1 MMKRKSTLPRQ
12 CAIKMLHKNPPAKDE
27 NYANKLNELEE
38 YFRDK
43 LPTLEQA
50 GPYYEMDGGW
60 INAMHQGADIMLRG
74 YVVWRWFELQK
85 NQTMARQIREHCL
98 KYQELGDSNDV
109 ADESV
114 DGLDLNY
121 LFFENY
127 IGQKALEFYYNLY
140 DEPVEFTKGGDIFA
154 TQEQAQRVFAIV
166 DEVIRQNPID
176 IKVVYLDE

>member
-12 CAIKMLHKNPPAKDE
+12 CAIKMLHKNPPAKEE
-27 NYANKLNELEE
+27 NHAKKLDELEE

-60 INAMHQGADIMLRG
+60 DNAMHQGADEMLRG

-85 NQTMARQIREHCL
+85 NGTMARQIREHCL
-98 KYQELGDSNDV
+98 KYQELGDSNDI

-114 DGLDLNY
+114 DGLDLND

-127 IGQKALEFYYNLY
+127 IGQKALEFYFNLY
-140 DEPVEFTKGGDIFA
+140 EEPVEYTKGGDIWCN
-154 TQEQAQRVFAIV
+154 TEQADRIFGIV
-166 DEVIRQNPID
+166 DRVLRENPID
-176 IKVVYLDE
+176 IVRVYLDE